1 MIRLEYSHEAIADLQ
16 RLRAFIAEH
25 NPTAASRIS
34 SELKQGIHALRA
46 HQKLGHKVFQA
57 PDPETIRD
65 LVLGRYV
72 VRYLL
77 LQERVVVLRV
87 WHHLEEARNE

>member
-1 MIRLEYSHEAIADLQ
+1 MRLEYSREAVTDLK
-16 RLRAFIAEH
+16 RLRVFIAEH
-25 NPTAASRIS
+25 NPRAASRIS
-34 SELKQGIHALRA
+34 SELKQGL
-46 HQKLGHKVFQA
+46 QSLTSYPKLGRKVLQA

-65 LVLGRYV
+65 LVLGKYI

-87 WHHLEEARNE
+87 WHHLEER

>member
-1 MIRLEYSHEAIADLQ
+1 MRLEYSREAVTDLK

-25 NPTAASRIS
+25 NPRAASRIS
-34 SELKQGIHALRA
+34 SELKQGL
-46 HQKLGHKVFQA
+46 QSLTSYPQLGHRVLHA
-57 PDPETIRD
+57 PDPEIIRD
-65 LVLGRYV
+65 LVLGKYI

-87 WHHLEEARNE
+87 WHQLEER